1 MKIALSKLDW
11 RQNMSKKTR
20 IIIYKE
26 SVMDA
31 AEKLFESKGYD
42 ATSVDEIA
50 FNTGISKAT
59 LYAYYRSKEEIWDSL
74 MCRYMGFM
82 LEDARK
88 AAEGEGSFEQRYY
101 KLCFDLAS
109 KFEEHPVIYRGT
121 LGKISMDMEN
131 EIYKKIYEVG
141 EATNEAIADFIRSGI
156 KEGVVRK
163 DIDIY
168 PAVIMMWSSISGII
182 LMAIDKEEYLKL
194 RFNMSKEDYLKKAF
208 ELLLE
213 GVK

>member
-1 MKIALSKLDW
+1 
-11 RQNMSKKTR
+11 MSKKTR

-31 AEKLFESKGYD
+31 AEKLFESKGYE
-42 ATSVDEIA
+42 ATTVDEIA
-50 FNTGISKAT
+50 YNTGISKAT
-59 LYAYYRSKEEIWDSL
+59 IYAYYRSKEEIWDSL
-74 MCRYMGFM
+74 MCRYMEFM

-88 AAEGEGSFEQRYY
+88 AADGEGTFEERYY
-101 KLCFDLAS
+101 KLCFALVA

-121 LGKISMDMEN
+121 LGKISMDMEQ
-131 EIYKKIYEVG
+131 EIYKKIYDVG
-141 EATNEAIADFIRSGI
+141 EATNEAIADFIKSGI

-182 LMAIDKEEYLKL
+182 SMASDKEEYLKM
-194 RFNMSKEDYLKKAF
+194 RFKMSKEEYLKKAF
-208 ELLLE
+208 RMLLE
-213 GVK
+213 GCL

>member
-1 MKIALSKLDW
+1 
-11 RQNMSKKTR
+11 MSKKTR

-31 AEKLFESKGYD
+31 AEKLFESKGYE
-42 ATSVDEIA
+42 ATTVDEIA
-50 FNTGISKAT
+50 YNTGISKAT
-59 LYAYYRSKEEIWDSL
+59 VYAYYKSKEEIWDSL
-74 MCRYMGFM
+74 MCRYMEFM

-88 AAEGEGSFEQRYY
+88 AADGEGTFEERYY
-101 KLCFDLAS
+101 KLCFALVA

-121 LGKISMDMEN
+121 LGKISMDMEQ
-131 EIYKKIYEVG
+131 EIYKKIYDVG

-182 LMAIDKEEYLKL
+182 SMASDKEEYLKM
-194 RFNMSKEDYLKKAF
+194 RFDMSKEEYLKKAF
-208 ELLLE
+208 GMLLE
-213 GVK
+213 GCL

>member
-1 MKIALSKLDW
+1 
-11 RQNMSKKTR
+11 MSKKTR

-31 AEKLFESKGYD
+31 AEKLFESKGYE
-42 ATSVDEIA
+42 ATTVDEIA
-50 FNTGISKAT
+50 YNTGISKAT
-59 LYAYYRSKEEIWDSL
+59 VYAYYRSKEEIWDSL
-74 MCRYMGFM
+74 MCRYMEFM

-88 AAEGEGSFEQRYY
+88 AADGEGTFVERYY
-101 KLCFDLAS
+101 KLCFALVA

-121 LGKISMDMEN
+121 LGKISMDMEQ
-131 EIYKKIYEVG
+131 EIYKKIYDVG

-182 LMAIDKEEYLKL
+182 SMASDKEEYLKM
-194 RFNMSKEDYLKKAF
+194 RFDMSKEEYLKKAF
-208 ELLLE
+208 GMLLE
-213 GVK
+213 GCL

>member
-1 MKIALSKLDW
+1 
-11 RQNMSKKTR
+11 MSKKTR

-88 AAEGEGSFEQRYY
+88 AAEGEGSFEQRFTNFALTSLPSL
-101 KLCFDLAS
+101 KNIRLS
-109 KFEEHPVIYRGT
+109 IGEHSERSPWIWRMRSIRRSTKSVRRQMKQSLISSEAELRKA
-121 LGKISMDMEN
+121 LSEKIS
-131 EIYKKIYEVG
+131 ISIL
-141 EATNEAIADFIRSGI
+141 RS
-156 KEGVVRK
+156 
-163 DIDIY
+163 
-168 PAVIMMWSSISGII
+168 S
-182 LMAIDKEEYLKL
+182 
-194 RFNMSKEDYLKKAF
+194 
-208 ELLLE
+208 
-213 GVK
+213 